1 MDVVVLGLD
10 VEQEEDAG
18 LAQRRLLGGQAAEL
32 AEDALRIARR
42 ARRVVHDVADGPV
55 GRVGGG
61 LGVAH
66 AGVGAEAGQV
76 PDPEADRRGHLR
88 LLGGVEGHV
97 GEPLV
102 GHEGLGP
109 GVRQDVGHL
118 GPDQV
123 VVDGHQVPAGLQ
135 AGEVQLEHLDAV
147 GQERGH
153 HVAGLQVHAPQ
164 AVDHLVGPAQ
174 QLARGVL
181 GPVRRHQ
188 RQVLGILV
196 RQCPKA
202 EIAHLVPSPV
212 SSSRTAVSWPA
223 AVPGR
228 SSGMR
233 SAPTCGATGG
243 RRGAGWRRPGGDA
256 RTGSSGRSTA
266 PGRRSACAH
275 GAGWPSGPHG
285 TRG

>member
-1 MDVVVLGLD
+1 MP
-10 VEQEEDAG
+10 AWPS
-18 LAQRRLLGGQAAEL
+18 AASSGDRPL
-32 AEDALRIARR
+32 SLRKTPFGIARR

-76 PDPEADRRGHLR
+76 PDPEADRRGQLG
-88 LLGGVEGHV
+88 LLGGVEGDV
-97 GEPLV
+97 GEPFV

-109 GVRQDVGHL
+109 GVGQDVGHL
-118 GPDQV
+118 GADQV
-123 VVDGHQVPAGLQ
+123 VVDGHQVPPGLQ

-174 QLARGVL
+174 QLACGVL

-212 SSSRTAVSWPA
+212 SSSELRCRGRRRR
-223 AVPGR
+223 PGGP
-228 SSGMR
+228 SGMR
-233 SAPTCGATGG
+233 SAPTVRGDRRAEG
-243 RRGAGWRRPGGDA
+243 RGVAQTRW
-256 RTGSSGRSTA
+256 GR
-266 PGRRSACAH
+266 
-275 GAGWPSGPHG
+275 
-285 TRG
+285 